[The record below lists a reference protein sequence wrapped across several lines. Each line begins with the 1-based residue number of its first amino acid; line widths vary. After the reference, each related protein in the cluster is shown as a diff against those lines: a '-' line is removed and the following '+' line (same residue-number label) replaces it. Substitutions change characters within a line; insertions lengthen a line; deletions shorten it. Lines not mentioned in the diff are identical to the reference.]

1 MGIGNWELGIGN
13 WELGIGNWELG
24 IGNRELGI
32 GNRESGIGNRESGI
46 GNRESGIG
54 NRESG
59 LADGGWRMA
68 FGHGPGWLAAC
79 SPGGVPEGLG
89 QRSLRSALQN
99 AHPHQSHL
107 HTSASSPLLFTFEPT
122 CTRPA

>member
-1 MGIGNWELGIGN
+1 MAAAAELGIGNWELGIGN

-24 IGNRELGI
+24 IGNW
-32 GNRESGIGNRESGI
+32 ESGIGNRESGI
-46 GNRESGIG
+46 GNREL
-54 NRESG
+54 G
-59 LADGGWRMA
+59 LADGGWRMADGGWRMA

-79 SPGGVPEGLG
+79 SPGGALEGLG
-89 QRSLRSALQN
+89 QRSLRSASQN

-107 HTSASSPLLFTFEPT
+107 HASASSPLLFTFEST